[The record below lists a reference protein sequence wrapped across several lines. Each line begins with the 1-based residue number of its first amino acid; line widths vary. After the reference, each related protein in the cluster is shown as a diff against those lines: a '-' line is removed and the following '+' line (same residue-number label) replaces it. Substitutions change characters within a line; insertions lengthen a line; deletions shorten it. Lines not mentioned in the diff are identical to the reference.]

1 MATDTSEGKP
11 DDELDETEDAPEP
24 RTEEQAKPAAPRRTR
39 WWLWLTIIFL
49 VLVLAVVGLGWY
61 TSVLRER
68 VEALQTEVDAAQQQA
83 GSLSTAA
90 SAVANELVPLAQ
102 ESALVA
108 KLRQA
113 SGDPE
118 GAAGALHRAKEIADM
133 AHRLTPTGRP
143 ASLSE
148 IEQQIAEVEAALS
161 ARAPSE
167 ALDEAVDEGATE
179 AEAPADEARSGDEG
193 AAEAPPGPEEA
204 PSEE

>member
-1 MATDTSEGKP
+1 MAMDASDSKP
-11 DDELDETEDAPEP
+11 DDELETMEDEPEP
-24 RTEEQAKPAAPRRTR
+24 QTEEKPEPAEPAAPRKRR

-61 TSVLRER
+61 TSVLQER
-68 VEALQTEVDAAQQQA
+68 VAALQAEVDTAQQQA

-90 SAVANELVPLAQ
+90 SAVANELVPLAE

-133 AHRLTPTGRP
+133 ARRLTPTGRP
-143 ASLSE
+143 ARLSE
-148 IEQQIAEVEAALS
+148 VEQQVADVEAALS
-161 ARAPSE
+161 SRGE
-167 ALDEAVDEGATE
+167 TE
-179 AEAPADEARSGDEG
+179 MPEEEADEAPQDAGDDEAAEEG
-193 AAEAPPGPEEA
+193 AADDAVAAETTSPD
-204 PSEE
+204 